1 MSTAKKFSEVTENTA
16 PRYENILIVDA
27 NGHLQ
32 QVSAINMTKALMYST
47 TTYVEDFNEATE
59 PGLYCTH
66 GSNNPA
72 NSPTGVSTYCSLL
85 EVFKRGDRFTFQR
98 LIAYS
103 GHICTRI
110 CVDGVWRQWN
120 ILTMI
125 SSGGVKYCTSYA
137 RERKGGA
144 RYEYARKG
152 IDKRPAERHPDGF
165 SSGKRPGRGFGHMQD
180 RRVVFCRKPQKSSR
194 RCIQLWDAYSI
205 PRPELVH
212 SDVSSALRSKIVH
225 AHVLRGLDELVH
237 FHAGLARKE
246 AVA

>member
-1 MSTAKKFSEVTENTA
+1 MSVPKKFSEATENTS
-16 PRYENILIVDA
+16 PRSENILIVDA

-32 QVSAINMTKALMYST
+32 QVSPMNMTKALMYST

-120 ILTMI
+120 ILTMT
-125 SSGGVKYCTSYA
+125 SSGG
-137 RERKGGA
+137 
-144 RYEYARKG
+144 
-152 IDKRPAERHPDGF
+152 
-165 SSGKRPGRGFGHMQD
+165 GK
-180 RRVVFCRKPQKSSR
+180 
-194 RCIQLWDAYSI
+194 IL
-205 PRPELVH
+205 
-212 SDVSSALRSKIVH
+212 
-225 AHVLRGLDELVH
+225 HVLRKRAE
-237 FHAGLARKE
+237 RRC
-246 AVA
+246 AV